1 MKKAIKLFGFAVLTL
16 GLSLTALSSDAQQN
30 YEDYTFEKVAVKDR
44 KVIPYPYLREADVAY
59 SKRIWRIIDVRQKA
73 NKILAWPR
81 KSFSSVIYQNVMNG
95 NITPYRNDSLISFY
109 TPEEISEIG
118 VIKEDLQVQDMAFPD
133 DPYAT
138 KDTTIVTPF
147 DPEKVVKW
155 KIMEDWIF
163 DKKHSVFFARIIA
176 ISPLY
181 KPRIGGVELPEA
193 SMYWLKWTDCR
204 PILVNTELFNR
215 KNDAARISIDHFFE
229 KRMFASYIVKQS
241 NEFDYEIKD
250 FPEWKDDSYRALW
263 EAEKIKNDLFIME
276 HDLWEY

>member
-118 VIKEDLQVQDMAFPD
+118 VTKEDLQVQDMSMPD
-133 DPYAT
+133 DPFALV
-138 KDTTIVTPF
+138 DTTIITPF

-176 ISPLY
+176 IAPLY

-193 SMYWLKWTDCR
+193 SMYWLKWNDCR

-250 FPEWKDDSYRALW
+250 FPDWKDDSYRALW